1 MLERSISSAFP
12 TKGITITFS
21 RSGRPVSKIKLDF
34 IYVSFLFFKGAGG
47 GGEVKCSPIIGAK
60 FLTYQVKPVVN
71 QKSMELKWFGFPV
84 QSKIGPLQLAIH
96 VALGQDKQ
104 KAHIILN
111 GNFLCL
117 SSPSAT
123 FALQHGGYVPREWLT
138 AKGLLVAY
146 TTCHPTQQTLH
157 ASLHTYFVQLELVS
171 PNGCVSSCY
180 IWQHLLKK

>member
-21 RSGRPVSKIKLDF
+21 RSGRPVSKIELDF
-34 IYVSFLFFKGAGG
+34 TYFSFLFSRGWWGRSKVF
-47 GGEVKCSPIIGAK
+47 PIIGAK
-60 FLTYQVKPVVN
+60 FLTYQLKPAVN

-104 KAHIILN
+104 KADIILY

-123 FALQHGGYVPREWLT
+123 FALQHGGFVPHEWL
-138 AKGLLVAY
+138 AKRAY
-146 TTCHPTQQTLH
+146 
-157 ASLHTYFVQLELVS
+157 
-171 PNGCVSSCY
+171 
-180 IWQHLLKK
+180 